1 MQKQKKLHRFFCP
14 NINGAT
20 NLIFLSPKASHHA
33 QNVLRLKENSELI
46 IFDGLGNQFKACIES
61 LGKKLVEIRLITT
74 IDKNRESPLNIT
86 IGQALTRMDKMDF
99 TIQKTVELGVSKI
112 IPLFTQKSN
121 IKLSDNKFN
130 KKMEHWH
137 NLACAACEQCGRSV
151 VPSISKPINIKEW
164 LNNLDNSNTSEKVRL
179 ILDPTAKKTI
189 SSLPISQK
197 NIILLVGPESGFTE
211 TEIAIAIDKGF
222 FPANLG
228 PRILRAETAGIAAMS
243 IIQSVWG
250 DL

>member
-14 NINGAT
+14 DINRAMS
-20 NLIFLSPKASHHA
+20 LIFLPPKASHHA
-33 QNVLRLKENSELI
+33 QNVLRLKKDSEII
-46 IFDGLGNQFKACIES
+46 IFDGLGNQFKARIES
-61 LGKKLVEIRLITT
+61 LGKKLVKIHLIAP
-74 IDKNRESPLNIT
+74 IDENRESPLNIT
-86 IGQALTRMDKMDF
+86 IVQALTRMDKMDF

-112 IPLFTQKSN
+112 IPLFTEKST
-121 IKLSDNKFN
+121 IKLSDDKYK

-137 NLACAACEQCGRSV
+137 NLACAACEQCGRSI

-164 LNNLDNSNTSEKVRL
+164 LNHLDNSNASKKVKL
-179 ILDPTAKKTI
+179 ILDPIAKKNI
-189 SSLPISQK
+189 SSLHVSQ
-197 NIILLVGPESGFTE
+197 NIVLLVGPEAGFTE
-211 TEIAIAIDKGF
+211 AEIAIAIDKGF
-222 FPANLG
+222 FPVSLG